1 MNYKKSLKE
10 SLVYQMKPKK
20 HKRTATSKNIDA
32 INRYL
37 QNIADVW
44 TIYSNEYEKATAKVK
59 DFDIRTNKNGVI
71 QIKNTKE
78 NRKKHQKIRAI
89 KNTTKSKNIIQRN
102 YNKRTKGLTKK
113 DIQAIKTFED
123 EYSNAYNKLK
133 ELQEKYELDITP
145 YLDRLRKGENSYEI
159 LVDAMAAVEEAQL
172 FNASSFDTRNVVET
186 DYGIIDADTGEIL
199 YEF

>member
-1 MNYKKSLKE
+1 MKTAKKSA
-10 SLVYQMKPKK
+10 
-20 HKRTATSKNIDA
+20 TAKNIDA

-37 QNIADVW
+37 QNVADIW

-71 QIKNTKE
+71 QIKNTKA

-89 KNTTKSKNIIQRN
+89 KNTIKSKNIIQRN

-123 EYSNAYNKLK
+123 DVSNAYKKLK

-145 YLDRLRKGENSYEI
+145 YLERLRRGEDTHEIIADALLEVEMKKELQNSDYEK
-159 LVDAMAAVEEAQL
+159 
-172 FNASSFDTRNVVET
+172 RNTIET
-186 DYGIIDADTGEIL
+186 DFGIVDADTGELI

>member
-1 MNYKKSLKE
+1 MKSKKR
-10 SLVYQMKPKK
+10 
-20 HKRTATSKNIDA
+20 KRTATAKNIDA

-37 QNIADVW
+37 RNIADIW
-44 TIYSNEYEKATAKVK
+44 TIYSNEYEKATAKIK

-89 KNTTKSKNIIQRN
+89 KNTSKSKNIIQRN

-123 EYSNAYNKLK
+123 DVSNAYKKLL
-133 ELQEKYELDITP
+133 ELQEKYELDISP
-145 YLDRLRKGENSYEI
+145 YLDRLRSGDTPTSIVNDALLESEI
-159 LVDAMAAVEEAQL
+159 QQMNDVPEFEK
-172 FNASSFDTRNVVET
+172 RNTIET

>member
-1 MNYKKSLKE
+1 
-10 SLVYQMKPKK
+10 MKPKK
-20 HKRTATSKNIDA
+20 HKKSATAKNIDT

-37 QNIADVW
+37 QNVADIW

-78 NRKKHQKIRAI
+78 NRKKHQKIRALR
-89 KNTTKSKNIIQRN
+89 NTTKSKNIIQRN
-102 YNKRTKGLTKK
+102 YNKRTKGLNKK
-113 DIQAIKTFED
+113 DIRTIKTFED
-123 EYSNAYNKLK
+123 DVSNAYKKLK

-145 YLDRLRKGENSYEI
+145 YLDRLRNGDTPNSIINDALLESEI
-159 LVDAMAAVEEAQL
+159 QQTNDIPELS
-172 FNASSFDTRNVVET
+172 NRNTIET

>member
-1 MNYKKSLKE
+1 
-10 SLVYQMKPKK
+10 MKPKK
-20 HKRTATSKNIDA
+20 RKRTATAKNIDA

-37 QNIADVW
+37 QNIADIW

-89 KNTTKSKNIIQRN
+89 KNTTKSKNIIQRK
-102 YNKRTKGLTKK
+102 YNKRTKGLSKK
-113 DIQAIKTFED
+113 DIQIIKTFED
-123 EYSNAYNKLK
+123 DVSNAYKKLK
-133 ELQEKYELDITP
+133 ELQEKYEIDITP
-145 YLDRLRKGENSYEI
+145 YLERLRKGEDTHEI
-159 LVDAMAAVEEAQL
+159 LIGAKLEVEQL
-172 FNASSFDTRNVVET
+172 QQLKNSEIEKRNTIET
-186 DYGIIDADTGEIL
+186 DYGIIDADTGELI

>member
-1 MNYKKSLKE
+1 MKTKKR
-10 SLVYQMKPKK
+10 
-20 HKRTATSKNIDA
+20 KRTATAKNIDA

-37 QNIADVW
+37 QNIADIW

-89 KNTTKSKNIIQRN
+89 KNTRKSKNIIQRN

-113 DIQAIKTFED
+113 DIQSIKTFED
-123 EYSNAYNKLK
+123 DMSNAYKKLK
-133 ELQEKYELDITP
+133 ELQEKYEIDITP
-145 YLDRLRKGENSYEI
+145 YLDRLRNGDAPNSIINDALLESEIQQMNDVPEFEN
-159 LVDAMAAVEEAQL
+159 
-172 FNASSFDTRNVVET
+172 RNIVET
-186 DYGIIDADTGEIL
+186 DFGIVDADTGEML